1 MQNLLKNLLII
12 GFIALTWIALEGI
25 NTGYLSFLK
34 VTEFAY
40 LIYWLAGLRLVAVIL
55 FGWVGF
61 WGIFIGYVLGGIFL
75 RGFSEVDAF
84 FLGFLSSI
92 APMIAYRYWQN
103 SFNKDD
109 DFDDVSF
116 VQLCYIVFLN
126 SFLTALFRN
135 FYFFFINK
143 PYGINQIAITFA
155 ANVLG
160 SFIFLYI
167 LMFCNRIYKKIKKKN
182 AY

>member
-12 GFIALTWIALEGI
+12 GFIALTWVGLERI
-25 NTGYLSFLK
+25 NSGYFSFLK
-34 VTEFAY
+34 VSEFAY
-40 LIYWLAGLRLVAVIL
+40 LIYWLAGLRLVAIIL
-55 FGWVGF
+55 FGWIGF
-61 WGIFIGYVLGGIFL
+61 WGIFIGYVIGGIFL
-75 RGFSEVDAF
+75 RGFSEVDAL

-92 APMIAYRYWQN
+92 APMIAYRYWQ
-103 SFNKDD
+103 SAFKKDD

-116 VQLCYIVFLN
+116 AQLCYIVFLN
-126 SFLTALFRN
+126 AYLTALFRN
-135 FYFFFINK
+135 IYFFLIDK
-143 PYGINQIAITFA
+143 PYGIDQIAITFA

-167 LMFCNRIYKKIKKKN
+167 LMFCNQIYKKIKKMN